1 MNGFPHYLWGKHFRE
16 GAVGMTKI
24 LLEAQNTQGGLPP
37 VAQSMLLIAGMFVLI
52 YLIAV
57 LAPKI
62 SNLLVK
68 IFPALA
74 KVNEPKPLEP
84 PKYKKSRWE
93 TEGLPQQEKSEDAP
107 EASSGEWNTNEE
119 EQSK

>member
-1 MNGFPHYLWGKHFRE
+1 MP
-16 GAVGMTKI
+16 VM
-24 LLEAQNTQGGLPP
+24 LLQSQAESTQGGGTSL
-37 VAQSMLLIAGMFVLI
+37 VLSMLLIAGIFVLV
-52 YLIAV
+52 YLLAV

-74 KVNEPKPLEP
+74 KVNEPKPLVP

-93 TEGLPQQEKSEDAP
+93 TEGLPEQTSEEPKSEGSDP
-107 EASSGEWNTNEE
+107 ETDSTEE

>member
-1 MNGFPHYLWGKHFRE
+1 
-16 GAVGMTKI
+16 MTKI

-107 EASSGEWNTNEE
+107 EASSGESNTNEE
-119 EQSK
+119 EQST

>member
-1 MNGFPHYLWGKHFRE
+1 MP
-16 GAVGMTKI
+16 VM
-24 LLEAQNTQGGLPP
+24 LLQSQAESTQGGGTSL
-37 VAQSMLLIAGMFVLI
+37 ALSMLLIAGIFVLV
-52 YLIAV
+52 YLLAV

-84 PKYKKSRWE
+84 PKYRKSRWE
-93 TEGLPQQEKSEDAP
+93 TEGLPEQTSEEPKSEVSDP
-107 EASSGEWNTNEE
+107 ETDSTEE

>member
-1 MNGFPHYLWGKHFRE
+1 MP
-16 GAVGMTKI
+16 VM
-24 LLEAQNTQGGLPP
+24 LLQSEAQKTQGGFSSL
-37 VAQSMLLIAGMFVLI
+37 ALTMLLIAGMFVLV

-68 IFPALA
+68 IFPALS
-74 KVNEPKPLEP
+74 KINEPKPLEP

-93 TEGLPQQEKSEDAP
+93 TEGLPQAESPEPAP
-107 EASSGEWNTNEE
+107 ETDGKESVEKKDE
-119 EQSK
+119 SK

>member
-1 MNGFPHYLWGKHFRE
+1 
-16 GAVGMTKI
+16 MTKI

-74 KVNEPKPLEP
+74 KVNEPK
-84 PKYKKSRWE
+84 SRWE

-107 EASSGEWNTNEE
+107 EASSGESNTNEE

>member
-1 MNGFPHYLWGKHFRE
+1 MPVVLLQAQAENTRGGFSSL
-16 GAVGMTKI
+16 ALT
-24 LLEAQNTQGGLPP
+24 
-37 VAQSMLLIAGMFVLI
+37 MLLIAVMFVLV

-57 LAPKI
+57 MAPKI
-62 SNLLVK
+62 SNFLVK

-93 TEGLPQQEKSEDAP
+93 TEGLPKQENEEDAQTP
-107 EASSGEWNTNEE
+107 GSSDGESDENKKE